1 MHPVAKLNATEQY
14 QMLLDAISVIKK
26 NGGVIIS
33 LISDN
38 APTNVKT
45 FKLMGGPGKVTV
57 ELEGQVHMLFL
68 VYDYVHLFKN
78 IRNNWITE
86 MTQQLNFTFN
96 GKPYLACWSDVI
108 SLYEEDRKSPIR
120 LMKLTN
126 TSVYPKPLQR
136 QSVPL
141 VCQVFND
148 KTVAAFKALKGTVDY
163 SEGTVIFIELIT
175 NWFKTMNVKDKYTC
189 IRYRDELREPWTFFS
204 GSFERLSTI
213 SDVIKSCHR
222 SPGMKRVKSLTS
234 PTSNEFVV
242 TTETNILA
250 AQHLLTEHKF
260 EYVLPAINS
269 TDPAEKFFGQTI
281 QRMGGSFYID
291 IVDVMAAAKMQ
302 VLHQLLKLD
311 IVPDKTLSY
320 TCPSCTEEVTP
331 DSISLV
337 QNLVISD
344 TQSLLESTDP
354 MKHKIIYI
362 AGYLTKKY
370 TGDDATEN
378 VSSEFLD
385 ELNWGGF
392 SIPTLSTVFFVHS
405 GIHIQTLI
413 QTPQTR
419 CRSYLMKLLS
429 HIDSRIAND
438 PNACKTLANILLKS
452 FVTANS
458 DKEQTVGCL
467 RRKEKLSVTK

>member
-1 MHPVAKLNATEQY
+1 MKLGYATNNPAETDTIATPAISIEIVCHHGGPRYVLRVHPIAKLNATEQY

-120 LMKLTN
+120 LTKLTN

-148 KTVAAFKALKGTVDY
+148 KTVAAFKVLKGTVDY

-175 NWFKTMNVKDKYTC
+175 NWFKMMNVKDKYAC
-189 IRYRDELREPWTFFS
+189 IWYRDELGPFS
-204 GSFERLSTI
+204 LEAS
-213 SDVIKSCHR
+213 SDCRPLVMSSKVVI
-222 SPGMKRVKSLTS
+222 G
-234 PTSNEFVV
+234 
-242 TTETNILA
+242 A
-250 AQHLLTEHKF
+250 
-260 EYVLPAINS
+260 
-269 TDPAEKFFGQTI
+269 
-281 QRMGGSFYID
+281 
-291 IVDVMAAAKMQ
+291 
-302 VLHQLLKLD
+302 
-311 IVPDKTLSY
+311 
-320 TCPSCTEEVTP
+320 
-331 DSISLV
+331 LV
-337 QNLVISD
+337 
-344 TQSLLESTDP
+344 
-354 MKHKIIYI
+354 
-362 AGYLTKKY
+362 
-370 TGDDATEN
+370 
-378 VSSEFLD
+378 
-385 ELNWGGF
+385 
-392 SIPTLSTVFFVHS
+392 
-405 GIHIQTLI
+405 
-413 QTPQTR
+413 
-419 CRSYLMKLLS
+419 
-429 HIDSRIAND
+429 
-438 PNACKTLANILLKS
+438 
-452 FVTANS
+452 
-458 DKEQTVGCL
+458 
-467 RRKEKLSVTK
+467 